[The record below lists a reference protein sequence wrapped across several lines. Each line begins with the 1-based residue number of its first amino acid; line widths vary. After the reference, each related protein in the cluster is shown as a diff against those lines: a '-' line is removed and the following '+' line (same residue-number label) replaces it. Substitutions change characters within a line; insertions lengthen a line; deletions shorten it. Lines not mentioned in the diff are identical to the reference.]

1 MTQRCEFAA
10 QVMGTD
16 AGFHPNQASRYIGQP
31 RLHLA
36 TRPLLPQHDG
46 ATRIVAYDV
55 ERVLADIDAD
65 NGDRGIGYLGHGVLL
80 VFGAPSQ
87 HSMPVG
93 QEHGRTIPLTDNLGH
108 RVRLVDRRR
117 L

>member
-1 MTQRCEFAA
+1 MPIRQGCIL
-10 QVMGTD
+10 
-16 AGFHPNQASRYIGQP
+16 ASRASTWP
-31 RLHLA
+31 RD
-36 TRPLLPQHDG
+36 LPQHDG

-93 QEHGRTIPLTDNLGH
+93 QEHGRTIPLTDLAA
-108 RVRLVDRRR
+108 
-117 L
+117 